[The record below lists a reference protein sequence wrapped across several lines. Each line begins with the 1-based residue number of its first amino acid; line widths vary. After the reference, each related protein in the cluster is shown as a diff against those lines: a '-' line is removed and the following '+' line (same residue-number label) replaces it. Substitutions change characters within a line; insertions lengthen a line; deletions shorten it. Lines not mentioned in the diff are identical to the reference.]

1 LATFH
6 EVLEL
11 ALLPQ
16 VEEAFGEDE
25 PPLADLEL
33 HTAAFDLRASVD
45 PQSPSDRPLPYLLDE
60 ESCAHER
67 AGALD
72 IDDLA
77 GEDGARRIE
86 ESGEIVRCVFAA
98 GILGRD
104 ARRKANA
111 NGTGKEQNETRMENA
126 SEHALRSA
134 ACGLPAE
141 ARLETLHLRSSD
153 PECWP

>member
-1 LATFH
+1 AAHERSRRRAPYGRAEHGEISIVHEPRAGAHVGAELATFH

-45 PQSPSDRPLPYLLDE
+45 PQSPSDRPLPCLLDE

-77 GEDGARRIE
+77 GKDGARRIE
-86 ESGEIVRCVFAA
+86 ESGEIVRCAFAA
-98 GILGRD
+98 GILGGD
-104 ARRKANA
+104 ARRKA
-111 NGTGKEQNETRMENA
+111 
-126 SEHALRSA
+126 
-134 ACGLPAE
+134 
-141 ARLETLHLRSSD
+141 
-153 PECWP
+153 